1 MIEKLFTDK
10 TVALGVEAEDW
21 EGAVRCCGK
30 LMCAAGYAEARYE
43 DAMVDTVKKL
53 GSYIVIAPGLAM
65 PHARPECGARQLGM
79 SLVHLAKP
87 VRFGSEEYDPVDIL
101 ISLCAES
108 SESHLAALAELMQLM
123 EDENFLAGIRS
134 GWDKARIL
142 DYIHSGSFLHDEE

>member
-1 MIEKLFTDK
+1 MIENLFTEE
-10 TVALGVEAEDW
+10 TVALGVVAKDW
-21 EGAVRCCGK
+21 EEAVRCCGK
-30 LMCAAGYAEARYE
+30 LMCAVGYTEPRYE
-43 DAMVDTVKKL
+43 EAMVDTVKKL

-65 PHARPECGARQLGM
+65 PHARPECGAKQLGM

-123 EDENFLAGIRS
+123 EDEEFLAGIRH
-134 GWDKARIL
+134 GWDKEQVL
-142 DYIHSGSFLHDEE
+142 SYIHSGSFWQDEE